1 MSGSGQSGDEQLAAF
16 RAKVTRLQKR
26 GPVAM
31 LAPIGAAEDHLM
43 SPRARRRAERQSRAV
58 AKPPR
63 EPIRPMSFA
72 IALILGAAAVIGARF
87 GRAEWLADFF
97 PSALSGERDGL
108 AMLTDF
114 SAALVFGLVLTAM
127 LGARSRQFA
136 AAQTIGAGVMVLAM
150 HNLVHAAP
158 DLWQVAFPSAW
169 VGEVLA
175 TTEPRSI
182 LITGISFQL

>member
-1 MSGSGQSGDEQLAAF
+1 MSGSGQSSDEQLAAF

-26 GPVAM
+26 GPVAT
-31 LAPIGAAEDHLM
+31 LAPIGPAEDQLL
-43 SPRARRRAERQSRAV
+43 SPRARRRTERRTRAA

-63 EPIRPMSFA
+63 EPVRPMIFA
-72 IALILGAAAVIGARF
+72 IALVLGAAAVVGARF

-108 AMLTDF
+108 AMLSDF
-114 SAALVFGLVLTAM
+114 TAALVFGLLLTAM
-127 LGARSRQFA
+127 LGARSRQFV
-136 AAQTIGAGVMVLAM
+136 AAQTIGAGAMVLAM

-158 DLWQVAFPSAW
+158 DLWQMAFPPAW
-169 VGEVLA
+169 VGEVLV